1 MTTNSDWLAAF
12 PIQPATEA
20 VEALRQAWT
29 ELAAQPRPNFN
40 PKTKE
45 AALTKRLKIYVEN
58 YTARQRGL
66 LGMWAA
72 EDIIGDVDPATGAMV
87 EERRT
92 DIVYGWNNEV
102 QDLKLVFEFKRLG
115 RQKSHRDH
123 YLRDQGLAR
132 FVTGIYSR
140 RQAIAAMVGILL
152 DPEVQIVPP
161 IRKAL
166 NDKAL
171 ATALRLRPSASG
183 SPFDRPSILFT
194 GADFD
199 TEHDRDP
206 ALAPTHGHIRVSH
219 FFLPFGYPT
228 DTKKKN
234 PPKAE
239 VDPPTT
245 SPMAKKAKPASAATS
260 TLDRLTTLGKNAE
273 G

>member
-20 VEALRQAWT
+20 VEALRQAWS

-45 AALTKRLKIYVEN
+45 AALTKRLKVYVEN

-72 EDIIGDVDPATGAMV
+72 EDIIGEVDPVTGAMV

-115 RQKSHRDH
+115 KQKSHRDH
-123 YLRDQGLAR
+123 YLRDQGLGR

-140 RQAIAAMVGILL
+140 RQAIAAMVGVLL
-152 DPEVQIVPP
+152 DPEVEVVPP

-171 ATALRLRPSASG
+171 ATILRLRPSAG
-183 SPFDRPSILFT
+183 GAPFDRPSILFT

-199 TEHDRDP
+199 TEHERDP

-228 DTKKKN
+228 DTKKKT

-239 VDPPTT
+239 GELLIT
-245 SPMAKKAKPASAATS
+245 SPMARKAKLPTAATS
-260 TLDRLTTLGKNAE
+260 TLDRLTQGD
-273 G
+273 